1 MLQSKVIVH
10 KLTTSYYYYLPCITF
25 FLECIYFTIYHT
37 LSGRP
42 EVTLVIISEK
52 KKKVLVLSPDILK
65 RLMTEGMIRELT
77 IEYSMP
83 QI

>member
-25 FLECIYFTIYHT
+25 FLECIYVTKYYT

-52 KKKVLVLSPDILK
+52 KGKKGISSVA
-65 RLMTEGMIRELT
+65 RH
-77 IEYSMP
+77 IEKAYDRGYDT
-83 QI
+83 